1 MKYILNLCKEK
12 FVSKKK
18 KGVLPSNSMIDFLIF
33 KARPREAIKI
43 QEKFMSLPEAAQ
55 GFTAPASPS
64 LVGTNPAASS
74 LAGAGL
80 D

>member
-1 MKYILNLCKEK
+1 MKYILNLSKEK
-12 FVSKKK
+12 SFLSKKR
-18 KGVLPSNSMIDFLIF
+18 KGSNSMIDFLTF
-33 KARPREAIKI
+33 MVPPRKAIKI

>member
-1 MKYILNLCKEK
+1 MQRKK
-12 FVSKKK
+12 FSFLKK
-18 KGVLPSNSMIDFLIF
+18 KGVLPSNSIKGFLAF
-33 KARPREAIKI
+33 MVPRREAIQV

>member
-1 MKYILNLCKEK
+1 
-12 FVSKKK
+12 
-18 KGVLPSNSMIDFLIF
+18 MIDFLTF
-33 KARPREAIKI
+33 MVPPRKAIKI

-55 GFTAPASPS
+55 GFAAPASPS